1 MLRNFSVTV
10 LFIIVCFSS
19 QAQVQSKSD
28 KQLSAAFDTL
38 LSAVFKSN
46 GPGATAIVSRKGQV
60 IYKKAFGMAD
70 LELNV
75 PMNTEN
81 IFRIGSISKQFTAV
95 AILQLAE
102 KGKLTL
108 QDDIKKFIPD
118 YPTHGYTI
126 TVEHL
131 LTHTSGI
138 KSYTGMKGFEE
149 MMRKDMKPMEIIDV
163 FKNQPM
169 EFAPGTQWNYNNSGF
184 LLLG

>member
-1 MLRNFSVTV
+1 MSTY
-10 LFIIVCFSS
+10 
-19 QAQVQSKSD
+19 
-28 KQLSAAFDTL
+28 
-38 LSAVFKSN
+38 KSN
-46 GPGATAIVSRKGQV
+46 ETGATAIVSRKGQV

-75 PMNTEN
+75 AMQPDM
-81 IFRIGSISKQFTAV
+81 IFRIGSISKQFTGV

-102 KGKLTL
+102 KGKLSL

-138 KSYTGMKGFEE
+138 KVI
-149 MMRKDMKPMEIIDV
+149 PV
-163 FKNQPM
+163 
-169 EFAPGTQWNYNNSGF
+169 
-184 LLLG
+184 